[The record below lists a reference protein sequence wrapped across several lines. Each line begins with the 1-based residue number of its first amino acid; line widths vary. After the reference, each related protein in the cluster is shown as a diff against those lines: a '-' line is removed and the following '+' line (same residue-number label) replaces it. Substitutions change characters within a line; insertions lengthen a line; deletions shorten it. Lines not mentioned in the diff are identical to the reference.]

1 MEKVNEAGRLFYA
14 AVFAAFQERWLEQ
27 RRERFTR
34 ERWRKIKQVS
44 AFGLIE
50 LPVRVV
56 RSRDGGQYLTLSRL
70 LQPKATRLL
79 SAFVEKCAL
88 ETATGANYRPAA
100 AELLRWLRVRVS
112 AWLIWRCVQF
122 HGAKLCEQLDRP
134 WWPDRAQQK
143 AVPVVVSEMDST
155 YLKRQQRGRGGD
167 RPVAHFPMHLGL
179 HYSGWERRYH
189 KRGSSSVRLQNKRWI
204 LSSEG
209 LAIFGRRL
217 AWQRMRHFA
226 RAAPH
231 IILSDADEGLKW
243 VREREFAH
251 APWLLDRWH
260 IAQNVHTLV
269 GEDQVEDRR
278 IMKAVWKADSEA
290 LLEALRRSTYR
301 TTRPLEF
308 NALFGYILGN
318 RDGIDN

>member
-1 MEKVNEAGRLFYA
+1 MVAGPGATKSRA
-14 AVFAAFQERWLEQ
+14 GGSE
-27 RRERFTR
+27 
-34 ERWRKIKQVS
+34 
-44 AFGLIE
+44 
-50 LPVRVV
+50 
-56 RSRDGGQYLTLSRL
+56 RDGFHLF
-70 LQPKATRLL
+70 KA
-79 SAFVEKCAL
+79 
-88 ETATGANYRPAA
+88 PAA
-100 AELLRWLRVRVS
+100 RPRRRS
-112 AWLIWRCVQF
+112 A
-122 HGAKLCEQLDRP
+122 
-134 WWPDRAQQK
+134 
-143 AVPVVVSEMDST
+143 
-155 YLKRQQRGRGGD
+155 GGT
-167 RPVAHFPMHLGL
+167 L
-179 HYSGWERRYH
+179 
-189 KRGSSSVRLQNKRWI
+189 RGSSSVRLQNKRWI